1 MFVEVKDSKF
11 IRDTNSMA
19 LINKDMSARDEYYS
33 KVRLLNYQKEEINK
47 LKTDISSV
55 KEDMC
60 EIKEILKQ
68 LLGKGS
74 NG

>member
-1 MFVEVKDSKF
+1 MLVEVKDSKF

-19 LINKDMSARDEYYS
+19 LINKDIGARDEYYS
-33 KVRLLNYQKEEINK
+33 KARMLNYQKEEINK
-47 LKTDISSV
+47 LKTDLSSV
-55 KEDMC
+55 KEDMF